1 MPPVRGNSQHWNGLS
16 RDASKTQAQGAWG
29 LEGVHHRGT
38 VTVRAA
44 ERESHLG
51 ITITS
56 VT

>member
-1 MPPVRGNSQHWNGLS
+1 MRENSQHWYGLGLGGVK
-16 RDASKTQAQGAWG
+16 DAGSMSYGG

-38 VTVRAA
+38 VTMRAA

-51 ITITS
+51 ITITC